1 MKAILIAT
9 KETID
14 VIKAG
19 EYTNIYVTEDGK
31 QSFLG
36 DELILLDE
44 VKEEAKGRD
53 WEEVRINA
61 AIATMQT
68 LLNNP
73 QYENK
78 SIIAIADM
86 SVSMADVLVKK
97 LKGECVQAV
106 QSAQGSVLSHQGNI
120 SSLFPACRACN
131 Q

>member
-9 KETID
+9 KETIE

-44 VKEEAKGRD
+44 VKEEAKERD

-61 AIATMQT
+61 AIATMQS
-68 LLNNP
+68 LLNNH
-73 QYENK
+73 K
-78 SIIAIADM
+78 SMIAIADM
-86 SVSMADVLVKK
+86 SVNMADVLVKK
-97 LKGECVQAV
+97 LKGE
-106 QSAQGSVLSHQGNI
+106 
-120 SSLFPACRACN
+120 
-131 Q
+131 

>member
-44 VKEEAKGRD
+44 VKREAKGRD

-61 AIATMQT
+61 AIAMMQT
-68 LLNNP
+68 LFKHP
-73 QYENK
+73 KFQDV
-78 SIIAIADM
+78 SIEK
-86 SVSMADVLVKK
+86 MADASIRIANLLIER
-97 LKGECVQAV
+97 LKGE
-106 QSAQGSVLSHQGNI
+106 
-120 SSLFPACRACN
+120 
-131 Q
+131 

>member
-61 AIATMQT
+61 AIAMMQT
-68 LLNNP
+68 LFKRP
-73 QYENK
+73 EFQDV
-78 SIIAIADM
+78 SIEKMADASIRIAD
-86 SVSMADVLVKK
+86 LLIER
-97 LKGECVQAV
+97 LKGE
-106 QSAQGSVLSHQGNI
+106 
-120 SSLFPACRACN
+120 
-131 Q
+131 

>member
-61 AIATMQT
+61 AIEIMKALFNHPNYQDI
-68 LLNNP
+68 
-73 QYENK
+73 
-78 SIIAIADM
+78 SIGEIADA
-86 SVSMADVLVKK
+86 SVDIADVLVKR
-97 LKGECVQAV
+97 LKGE
-106 QSAQGSVLSHQGNI
+106 
-120 SSLFPACRACN
+120 
-131 Q
+131 

>member
-44 VKEEAKGRD
+44 
-53 WEEVRINA
+53 IN
-61 AIATMQT
+61 
-68 LLNNP
+68 
-73 QYENK
+73 
-78 SIIAIADM
+78 
-86 SVSMADVLVKK
+86 
-97 LKGECVQAV
+97 LKDKD
-106 QSAQGSVLSHQGNI
+106 
-120 SSLFPACRACN
+120 
-131 Q
+131 

>member
-9 KETID
+9 KETIE

-19 EYTNIYVTEDGK
+19 EYTNIYVTEDGS

-44 VKEEAKGRD
+44 VKEEAKERD

-73 QYENK
+73 QCENK
-78 SIIAIADM
+78 SIIAIADV
-86 SVSMADVLVKK
+86 SVSMADVLIKK
-97 LKGECVQAV
+97 LKGE
-106 QSAQGSVLSHQGNI
+106 
-120 SSLFPACRACN
+120 
-131 Q
+131 